1 MQTQIRLH
9 VETREPFAG
18 GIDFGDVGPYERL
31 SGRVTFAVDPDAP
44 SYREVMDI
52 GNTPRNGDGY
62 VTYTT
67 DWYLLKPLD
76 VTRGNRRLVFD
87 VANRGNKRLL
97 QFFNDAVHSNTPHS
111 AAHAGNGFL
120 MRRGYTVVWCGWQGD
135 ILPGDGRLTMS
146 LPMAMADG
154 APATGRVRSEF
165 IADEA
170 GLVSLPLSSNTY
182 TRSYAAAQLD
192 TDQATLTCRE
202 YAWDERQVIAPTAW
216 QFARLDDAGQVQPS
230 PADCYL
236 PEGFKTGWI
245 YELIYTAR
253 APELLG
259 LGFTAVRDWVSFLR
273 YASTDADGTSNPLR
287 QGEVGIDRAYAWG
300 RSQSGRFLREFVYRG
315 WNREAQGR
323 RTFDAVWPHVTG
335 AGRLAMNYRFAQPD
349 RYPRQHEQHLYPS
362 DQFPFAYA
370 TSTDPWQGQTDAILK
385 RPETDPLVIHTQT
398 ASEYWQRRGSL
409 VHTDAMGQDLPEHPQ
424 ARIFLFASSQHFAD
438 PRGEAAAGIHQ
449 QLSNPLNTSPL
460 LRALLD
466 ALDGWASHDTPPPPS
481 RIPTREADSLIP
493 VSRLRTRFPSL
504 PHVHCPEAANRLFV
518 QNFGPSFAQGHLT
531 QEPPQEYLE
540 QEYAVLVPSVDSDGN
555 DLAGIHTPHVT
566 VPLATFTGWNL
577 RREDFGARAMM
588 SVIGSYIPFARDETE
603 RQVQGDP
610 RPAIAERYRSR
621 VDYIRRLAIAAQQL
635 VEDRLLLEEDADRYI
650 EMALQETAFG
660 VFST

>member
-9 VETREPFAG
+9 IDSREAFAG
-18 GIDFGDVGPYERL
+18 GMDFGDAGPYERL

-44 SYREVMDI
+44 PYREVMDI
-52 GNTPRNGDGY
+52 GHAPHDGEGY

-76 VTRGNRRLVFD
+76 LTRGNRRLIFD

-97 QFFNDAVHSNTPHS
+97 QFFNNAVHSNAPHS
-111 AAHAGNGFL
+111 ADHAGNGFL
-120 MRRGYTVVWCGWQGD
+120 MRRGYAIVWCGWQGD
-135 ILPGDGRLTMS
+135 IVPGDGRLTMS
-146 LPMAMADG
+146 LPVAMNDG
-154 APATGRVRSEF
+154 APLTGQVRSEF

-170 GLVSLPLSSNTY
+170 GIVSLPLSSNNY

-192 TDQATLTCRE
+192 TEQAAFTCRE
-202 YAWDERQVIAPTAW
+202 YAWDERQPIAPTAW
-216 QFARLDDAGQVQPS
+216 QFARLGDAGEPIPS
-230 PADCYL
+230 PTDCYF
-236 PEGFKTGWI
+236 PEGFRPGWI

-273 YASTDADGTSNPLR
+273 YGNADSHGTQNPLR
-287 QGEVGIDRAYAWG
+287 QGETGIERAYAWG

-315 WNREAQGR
+315 WNRDPQGR
-323 RTFDAVWPHVTG
+323 RAFDAVWPHVTG

-385 RPETDPLVIHTQT
+385 RPETNPLIMHTQT

-424 ARIFLFASSQHFAD
+424 TRIFLFASSQHFAD
-438 PRGEAAAGIHQ
+438 PLGEAETGIHQ
-449 QLSNPLNTSPL
+449 QLSNPLNTTPL
-460 LRALLD
+460 LRVLLD
-466 ALDGWASHDTPPPPS
+466 ALDSWASDGTPPPES
-481 RIPTREADSLIP
+481 RIPTRAAGTLIP
-493 VSRLRTRFPSL
+493 VSRLHTLFPPL
-504 PHVHCPEAANRLFV
+504 PHLKCPEAANRLFV
-518 QNFGPSFAQGHLT
+518 QDFGPSFAQGHLT
-531 QEPPQEYLE
+531 QDPPGENLE
-540 QEYAVLVPSVDSDGN
+540 QEYAVLVPSVDRDGN
-555 DLAGIHTPHVT
+555 DLAGLRTPHVA

-577 RREDFGARAMM
+577 RREGFGAKAMT
-588 SVIGSYIPFARDETE
+588 SVIGSYVPFARNADE
-603 RQVQGDP
+603 RQNQGDP

-621 VDYIRRLAIAAQQL
+621 ADYVRRLAIAVQQL

-650 EMALQETAFG
+650 EMAMREVAFG
-660 VFST
+660 AFQT